1 MLNLMRKHAKS
12 WMIKV
17 IVGLITCVFVLWGVG
32 SFREK
37 RKSQIAFVN
46 GEPIYYEEFG
56 EVYKKMID
64 QLQKSFGNALDDAML
79 KTLQVKRQALNQ
91 IIDKKLLLTEANRL
105 NLRVTDGEVARAI
118 TQVPAFQRAGVFDGQ
133 RYKDILNRFR
143 MSPEQ
148 FEMEQKETMV
158 LEKLRSFINSSVKVS
173 DQEALEWHKWG
184 NASVD
189 VNYVLFDP
197 ARYQDIKPS
206 AQEIQEYFDKN
217 KETYKTEPQI
227 KVRYLRF
234 AFENYRAEAIP
245 TEAEIK
251 DYYEAN
257 PAEFKTPKMVEASH
271 ILIKAAAD
279 ADAETVETARQ
290 KSLDILKKAQA
301 GEDFAELAKTYSEGP
316 SGAEGGLL
324 GAFKKEDMVKPF
336 ADKAFTMQA
345 GEISEPVRTQF
356 GWHIIKVGKIN
367 PVSQLTYPQALPKIL
382 DKLTAQGAKYKAYD
396 EAEQIYELTFEG
408 DDLNLVAQERKL
420 DIQTTDFFARQG
432 PAKGVKDPAQFAST
446 AFKLLEGD
454 ISDIQD
460 LGDGYYI
467 IQLIEK
473 IEAQIPEL
481 ETVKAAVQT
490 DVVAQKQDQQAQADA
505 KSFAAN
511 LKAAGAL
518 AEESRKIGL
527 EPGSTGFFK
536 RNASIPDI
544 GYETQLLKAAFELNP
559 TNKFSAEGIKGEK
572 GYYVLGFKARQEP
585 DFKSFENDKDKIKK
599 NLLEQKKYKTF
610 NTWLSMLKG
619 RSEIQIEENFIN

>member
-17 IVGLITCVFVLWGVG
+17 IVALITCVFVLWGVG

-37 RKSQIAFVN
+37 RKSQIAFVD
-46 GEPIYYEEFG
+46 GVPIYYDEFG
-56 EVYKKMID
+56 KVYKSMID

-91 IIDKKLLLTEANRL
+91 IIDQKLLLSEANRL
-105 NLRVTDGEVARAI
+105 NLRVTDGEVARAVS
-118 TQVPAFQRAGVFDGQ
+118 QMAAFQRAGVFDGQ
-133 RYKDILNRFR
+133 RYIDILNRFR

-148 FEMEQKETMV
+148 FELEQKETMA
-158 LEKLRSFINSSVKVS
+158 LDKLRSFINSSVKVS
-173 DQEALEWHKWG
+173 DQEALEWYKWS

-197 ARYQDIKPS
+197 VRYKDIKPS

-217 KETYKTEPQI
+217 KETYKTEPKI

-245 TEAEIK
+245 SEAEIK

-257 PAEFKTPKMVEASH
+257 PAEFKTSKTVEVRH

-279 ADAETVETARQ
+279 ADAGAVEKARQ

-316 SGAEGGLL
+316 SGAEGGQL

-336 ADKAFTMQA
+336 ADKAFAMQA

-356 GWHIIKVGKIN
+356 GWHIIKLEKIN
-367 PVSQLTYPQALPKIL
+367 PASQLSYPQAMLKIL
-382 DKLTAQGAKYKAYD
+382 DKLTAQGAKNMAYD
-396 EAEQIYELTFEG
+396 KAEQIYELTFEG
-408 DDLNLVAQERKL
+408 DDLSLVAQEREL
-420 DIQTTDFFARQG
+420 DVHTTDFFTRNG
-432 PAKGVKDPAQFAST
+432 PVKGVKDSVQFASA
-446 AFKLLEGD
+446 AFSLQEQD

-467 IQLIEK
+467 LQLIEK
-473 IEAQIPEL
+473 IDAQIPEL
-481 ETVKAAVQT
+481 ETVKATVQT

-505 KSFAAN
+505 KRFAATIN
-511 LKAAGAL
+511 AGGTL

-527 EPGSTGFFK
+527 ESMSTGFFK
-536 RNASIPDI
+536 RNESIPNI
-544 GYETQLLKAAFELNP
+544 GYETQLLKAAFELTP
-559 TNKFSAEGIKGEK
+559 THKFSAEGIKGEK
-572 GYYVLGFKARQEP
+572 GYYILGFKTRREP
-585 DFKSFENDKDKIKK
+585 DLKNFESDKVKIKK
-599 NLLEQKKYKTF
+599 NLLEQKKYKAF
-610 NTWLSMLKG
+610 NTWLTMLKE
-619 RSEIQIEENFIN
+619 RSEIRVEEKFFD